1 MKAYLD
7 LGTPYPDLGR
17 HLVRVWVGLDQD
29 TTIAETLTDLY
40 IYIYIER
47 ERGDES
53 RNRRGSNLRKRER
66 ERE

>member
-7 LGTPYPDLGR
+7 LGTPYPDVGR

-40 IYIYIER
+40 IYIYR

-53 RNRRGSNLRKRER
+53 INRRGSNLRKRER

>member
-7 LGTPYPDLGR
+7 LGTPYPDVGR

-47 ERGDES
+47 EET
-53 RNRRGSNLRKRER
+53 NR
-66 ERE
+66 

>member
-7 LGTPYPDLGR
+7 LGTPYPDVGR

-40 IYIYIER
+40 IYIYIY
-47 ERGDES
+47 
-53 RNRRGSNLRKRER
+53 RER
-66 ERE
+66 EETNR

>member
-7 LGTPYPDLGR
+7 LGTPYPDVGR

-40 IYIYIER
+40 IYIYRER
-47 ERGDES
+47 EEIDYRQEREGV
-53 RNRRGSNLRKRER
+53 RER
-66 ERE
+66 ERER